1 MAQKRLYEAVWTL
14 DEGPLESEA
23 EAAALFGA
31 VGEVVTVEPARYELN
46 RRGQWRPYGGHR
58 LMVDVLTQRTQ
69 LVTIV
74 EQRGV
79 DEGGVEVVLATG
91 KQGAPP
97 QAIARWRHRW
107 PPLTELARRWE
118 RAAIEAFEDLRL
130 CTFALRVDVDDD
142 GQTKEQALRLAATNN
157 PQRYD
162 ALEAMVATPR
172 RALRAGDVREWTSL
186 GSGDDSIV
194 DEE

>member
-69 LVTIV
+69 LVTIAE
-74 EQRGV
+74 EQGV
-79 DEGGVEVVLATG
+79 DKGGVEVALATG

-97 QAIARWRHRW
+97 QAIARWREQW
-107 PPLTELARRWE
+107 PPPTDLARRWE
-118 RAAIEAFEDLRL
+118 RAGLEAFDELRL
-130 CTFALRVDVDDD
+130 CTFALRVDIDDEGQSN
-142 GQTKEQALRLAATNN
+142 GQTLRLAATNDRR
-157 PQRYD
+157 RYD
-162 ALEAMVATPR
+162 EMEAMVATPR
-172 RALRAGDVREWTSL
+172 RALRAGDVRVWSSL
-186 GSGDDSIV
+186 GSNND
-194 DEE
+194 